1 MGATNSRR
9 ISRWATNAV
18 SDQWAAR
25 SASGQVK
32 AITIPAA
39 ATAKHRMRCAGQ
51 ITGAVADRCSR
62 QWPPTTAPNPA
73 AISNQAARCGSQ
85 LYGPGT
91 AGTVSLPGGA
101 P

>member
-1 MGATNSRR
+1 MRS
-9 ISRWATNAV
+9 SRWTTSAV

-25 SASGQVK
+25 SASGQVR
-32 AITIPAA
+32 ANTTPAA
-39 ATAKHRMRCAGQ
+39 ATAKHRMRRGGQ

-62 QWPPTTAPNPA
+62 QWSATTAPTPA

-85 LYGPGT
+85 LYGPGP
-91 AGTVSLPGGA
+91 AGTVSLPDGA